1 MVSAGQVQAENN
13 NAVFDV
19 SKVRHDQTRRI
30 LWDINDDCINIPEC
44 SSSLS
49 KLSIFCKG
57 FLLNAHFPHRGTI
70 NPRRCGPAQQV
81 FPYSVGLGCHRRM
94 SPGPL

>member
-19 SKVRHDQTRRI
+19 SKVFPDMI
-30 LWDINDDCINIPEC
+30 PIVINIPEC
-44 SSSLS
+44 PSSLI
-49 KLSIFCKG
+49 KLSIFYQW
-57 FLLNAHFPHRGTI
+57 FLLNAHFPHRSTI

-81 FPYSVGLGCHRRM
+81 IAERFLI
-94 SPGPL
+94 LD